1 MGRDRHA
8 EVGRAGEQ
16 AAAAYL
22 LAHGYRL
29 VERNYRRKRAEV
41 DLIVRRDGVLV
52 FVEVRT
58 RCGDALARPEETL
71 TAAKLRRLQRHA
83 QAYAAW
89 HRWAGAC
96 RIDAV
101 CVVLAPRPDG
111 RRGPGYRVA
120 RLDHYEHIAA

>member
-1 MGRDRHA
+1 MK
-8 EVGRAGEQ
+8 VGRAGER

-22 LAHGYRL
+22 ASEGYHI
-29 VERNYRRKRAEV
+29 VERNYRCRRAEV
-41 DLIVRRDGVLV
+41 DLIVQHDGALV

-58 RCGDALARPEETL
+58 RCGESLGRPEETL

-89 HRWAGAC
+89 RHWPDAC

-101 CVVLAPRPDG
+101 CVVLA
-111 RRGPGYRVA
+111 RRWFGLGHRVV
-120 RLDHYEHIAA
+120 RLDHYENITA

>member
-1 MGRDRHA
+1 M

-16 AAAAYL
+16 AAVAYL

-29 VERNYRRKRAEV
+29 VERNYRCRRAEV
-41 DLIVRRDGVLV
+41 DLIVQRDGVLV

-58 RCGDALARPEETL
+58 RCGEALGRPEETL
-71 TAAKLRRLQRHA
+71 TTAKLRRLQRHA

-89 HRWAGAC
+89 RHWSGAC

-101 CVVLAPRPDG
+101 CVVLAPRRFG
-111 RRGPGYRVA
+111 LGHRVI
-120 RLDHYEHIAA
+120 RLDHYEHITT